1 MKESDRQMIP
11 TTLFL
16 HSMVTREIPAIRE
29 VADFRATTRTMA
41 MARRTVAVGEAIEEG
56 GEEGGGTA
64 WEVLAGGGVEASM
77 KGGGV
82 GGDEWGVTG
91 ARAVRGWVL

>member
-1 MKESDRQMIP
+1 MVMKESDRQMIP

-16 HSMVTREIPAIRE
+16 HSMVTRDRE

-64 WEVLAGGGVEASM
+64 WEVLAGGGVEAFM
-77 KGGGV
+77 KGGEA
-82 GGDEWGVTG
+82 GGDEGGVTG